1 MEKCGEPMNRNV
13 NPPRSFPWW
22 LTLLFG
28 LALLALLAG
37 GALFYRSQE
46 RHLRV
51 KAEEDLTVIARLK
64 VEQIVKWRN
73 EHLTDAA
80 VLVASPYAANAFT
93 GWLADPRPE
102 AAEAVLAR
110 FRSRQQFSHY
120 YDVLLVDTGGQVRL
134 SLSGRTGSLHEDAAR
149 YLADAFR
156 DRRPVL
162 SDLHTGPGD
171 LPPHMDVIAP
181 IFAGEAGS
189 GAAVGA
195 VILQSDTRQFLYP
208 MIETWPGESTS
219 AETMLV
225 RRDGDEVL
233 HLSELRHRKNASF
246 KLRIPLSRTD
256 MPSVLA
262 ALGREGVF
270 RGKDYRGV
278 EVLSS
283 LRTVPGSSWFVV
295 AKIDAAEVFEA
306 WRSISGLIMM
316 LMLAIV
322 AALVAV
328 VAIVWQS
335 RAKLHYRELFQ
346 AKAARLE
353 SEASYRTLVETLPQF
368 VWTCRPDGACDYL
381 SPQWV
386 QYTGIAEQEQLGTGW
401 TRQIHPADWPRVQE
415 RWEESVRTGSDFD
428 IEFRIRRADG
438 VYRWFRTRALPL
450 RNPDGEISKWFGS
463 NTDIEEQK
471 QTETTLKSYSSQLE
485 ADVGERTREL
495 REAQAQLLR
504 QERLAAVGQLAG
516 SIGHELRNP
525 LAVMA
530 NAAYYL
536 RLVQPDAGDKVKE
549 YLGILENEIQN
560 AEKII
565 SDLLDFSRIKSLDRT
580 NVVPAEL
587 AAHTLERFPVPGNIS
602 VVLDVPV
609 DLPPVY
615 VDQRQMTQVLGNLVV
630 NACQA
635 MARGGRLVLSARRE
649 KEMVAMAVTDT
660 GTGIAAENMARLFE
674 PLFTTKARGIGLG
687 LAVSR
692 KLVEANG
699 GRIEA
704 GSEPDR
710 GATFTVFLPIRQE
723 GA

>member
-1 MEKCGEPMNRNV
+1 MFV
-13 NPPRSFPWW
+13 
-22 LTLLFG
+22 
-28 LALLALLAG
+28 LALLALVAG
-37 GALFYRSQE
+37 GTLFYRSEE

-64 VEQIVKWRN
+64 VEQIVKWRT

-80 VLVASPYAANAFT
+80 VLIDSPYAAQAFT
-93 GWLADPRPE
+93 DWLAEPRPE
-102 AAEAVLAR
+102 LAEPVLSR

-120 YDVLLVDTGGQVRL
+120 YDVLLVDAAGEVSL

-162 SDLHTGPGD
+162 SDLHIGPGD

-181 IFAGEAGS
+181 IFTQGPGGS
-189 GAAVGA
+189 PLGA

-208 MIETWPGESTS
+208 MIETWPGESPS
-219 AETMLV
+219 AETLLV
-225 RRDGDEVL
+225 RRDGDAVL
-233 HLSELRHRKNASF
+233 FLSELRHRKNAPLT
-246 KLRIPLSRTD
+246 LRIPLSRTD
-256 MPSVLA
+256 MPEVMA
-262 ALGREGVF
+262 GLGQEGVF
-270 RGKDYRGV
+270 RGSDYRGV

-283 LRTVPGSSWFVV
+283 LRAVPGSSWLVV
-295 AKIDAAEVFEA
+295 AKIDAAEIFEA
-306 WRSISGLIMM
+306 WRSISVLIMM
-316 LMLAIV
+316 LMLSGV

-328 VAIVWQS
+328 VAIVWQR
-335 RAKLHYRELFQ
+335 RAKLHYQEMFRE
-346 AKAARLE
+346 KAARLE

-386 QYTGIAEQEQLGTGW
+386 HYTGVAEQEQLGYGW
-401 TRQIHPADWPRVQE
+401 TRQVHPADWPRLQE
-415 RWEESVRTGSDFD
+415 RWEESVRTGNNFD

-438 VYRWFRTRALPL
+438 VYRWFHTRALPL
-450 RNPDGEISKWFGS
+450 RGADGEIIKWFGT

-471 QTETTLKSYSSQLE
+471 QTESTLKSHSSRLE
-485 ADVGERTREL
+485 TDVEERTREL

-530 NAAYYL
+530 NAVYYL

-549 YLGILENEIQN
+549 YLGILENEIRT

-580 NVVPAEL
+580 AVTPAEL
-587 AAHTLERFPVPGNIS
+587 IAQSLERFPVPADIT
-602 VVLDVPV
+602 VVPEVAA
-609 DLPPVY
+609 DLPAVFI
-615 VDQRQMTQVLGNLVV
+615 DQRQMIQVLGNLVV

-635 MARGGRLVLSARRE
+635 MPQGGTLTLAARRDG
-649 KEMVAMAVTDT
+649 EMVALAVTDT
-660 GTGIAAENMARLFE
+660 GTGITAENMARLFE

-704 GSEPDR
+704 CSDMGR
-710 GATFTVFLPIRQE
+710 GATFTVFLPVRQE
-723 GA
+723 GT